1 MIKELFKKAGELH
14 GHYCPGLAIGVR
26 ASVEALRI
34 LEPERKKLNL
44 YCIAENSACYL
55 DGIQMV
61 FGATLGGK
69 NLEVR
74 ERGKSAFNFYDR
86 ETGRSVRL
94 VVKARPEGMS
104 RDEQKEFFLDA
115 PFDEVFTQTEVRFTA
130 PPDVFKKVKSM
141 KCPRC
146 GEECSEP
153 FLRVVDGELI
163 CLDCSEK

>member
-104 RDEQKEFFLDA
+104 RDEQKEFFLEA
-115 PFDEVFTQTEVRFTA
+115 PFDEVFEQTEVRFTA